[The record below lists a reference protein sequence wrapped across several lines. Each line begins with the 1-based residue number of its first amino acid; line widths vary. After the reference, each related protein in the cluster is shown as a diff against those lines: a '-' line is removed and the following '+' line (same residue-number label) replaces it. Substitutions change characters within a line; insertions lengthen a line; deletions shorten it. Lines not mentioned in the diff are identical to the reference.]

1 MKSLRGRCDRR
12 RLFLENAMSGFRLY
26 NRHLDA
32 FLACAQTGSFT
43 QAAQI
48 LYVTPTAL
56 IKRINAFEEGLG
68 AKLFV
73 RTPQGVRLTAAG
85 ERLLRESDALISLSD
100 SIRRDVLRADAA
112 GADEIRVGAST
123 VFPGRYVFDCFERHR
138 RDLPNLRLRLIS
150 YGNTRLEVYRT
161 LSRLGVEVDLI
172 AGVFDERFLG
182 RYDASG
188 SVLEKVPIGLS
199 VPSHDPLANR
209 DKIPVW
215 ELNGRTVLIPQTGM
229 LEDFDDAA
237 ETLLRLAPGAKTVE
251 FELLDVETFN
261 RAAAT
266 GAVILNIGC
275 WTEAHPLFR
284 HVPLDW
290 EQRARFV
297 HLRQKRPRGRLP
309 LRRNGAGKRFAPRGF
324 RRGENLGRGMI
335 APQFP
340 EGATALLFQ

>member
-1 MKSLRGRCDRR
+1 
-12 RLFLENAMSGFRLY
+12 MSGFRLY

-112 GADEIRVGAST
+112 DADEIRVGAST

-138 RDLPNLRLRLIS
+138 RYLPELRLRLIF
-150 YGNTRLEVYRT
+150 YGNTRLEVDRT

-188 SVLEKVPIGLS
+188 TVLEEVPIGLS
-199 VPSHDPLANR
+199 VPSHDPLAR
-209 DKIPVW
+209 LEKIPVR
-215 ELNGRTVLIPQTGM
+215 ELNGRDVMIPQTGM
-229 LEDFDDAA
+229 LEDFDEAA
-237 ETLLRLAPGAKTVE
+237 KTIRSRAPAARTVE

-266 GAVILNIGC
+266 GAVILNIAC
-275 WTEAHPLFR
+275 WTESHPLFR

-290 EQRARFV
+290 EQRARFGFIFAKNAREAV
-297 HLRQKRPRGRLP
+297 CRFVETVRESDSRPAVSG
-309 LRRNGAGKRFAPRGF
+309 GAKTTGV
-324 RRGENLGRGMI
+324 L
-335 APQFP
+335 
-340 EGATALLFQ
+340 